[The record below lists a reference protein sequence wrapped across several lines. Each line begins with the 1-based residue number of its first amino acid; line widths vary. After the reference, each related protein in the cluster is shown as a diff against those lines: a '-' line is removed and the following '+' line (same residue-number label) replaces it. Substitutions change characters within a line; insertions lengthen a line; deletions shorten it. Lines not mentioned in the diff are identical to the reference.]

1 MKSAKSLRSEKIV
14 RTLLVRV
21 WLTPSGGWSWI
32 CEEWRVQ
39 ENEGIQIKARR
50 KRRSREQI
58 AELVRE
64 FKDSGLTQRKFSEN
78 RGIALSELQRSLK
91 IVRRAGEPQ
100 LMAVQIEAAERNDR
114 ALELMVGE
122 GYRIKIGAGFC
133 STTLRRLLEVLGSC

>member
-1 MKSAKSLRSEKIV
+1 M
-14 RTLLVRV
+14 
-21 WLTPSGGWSWI
+21 
-32 CEEWRVQ
+32 Q
-39 ENEGIQIKARR
+39 ENDGIEIKPRR

-64 FKDSGLTQRKFSEN
+64 FKDSGLTQRKFSKN
-78 RGIALSELQRSLK
+78 RGIAPSELQRSLK
-91 IVRRAGEPQ
+91 IVRRVSQPQ

>member
-1 MKSAKSLRSEKIV
+1 
-14 RTLLVRV
+14 
-21 WLTPSGGWSWI
+21 
-32 CEEWRVQ
+32 VQ
-39 ENEGIQIKARR
+39 ANEGIQIKARR

-91 IVRRAGEPQ
+91 IVRRAREPQ
-100 LMAVQIEAAERNDR
+100 LMAVQITAAERNDR

-122 GYRIKIGAGFC
+122 GYRIKIGTGFC
-133 STTLRRLLEVLGSC
+133 STTLRRLLEVLGGC

>member
-1 MKSAKSLRSEKIV
+1 M
-14 RTLLVRV
+14 
-21 WLTPSGGWSWI
+21 
-32 CEEWRVQ
+32 Q
-39 ENEGIQIKARR
+39 ENEGIDTKPRR

-91 IVRRAGEPQ
+91 IVRRVKEPQ
-100 LMAVQIEAAERNDR
+100 WMAVEMEADKGAARG
-114 ALELMVGE
+114 LELMVGE

-133 STTLRRLLEVLGSC
+133 STTLRRLLEVLR

>member
-1 MKSAKSLRSEKIV
+1 
-14 RTLLVRV
+14 
-21 WLTPSGGWSWI
+21 
-32 CEEWRVQ
+32 VQ
-39 ENEGIQIKARR
+39 ENEAIETKPRR
-50 KRRSREQI
+50 KRRRREQI

-91 IVRRAGEPQ
+91 IVRRASEPR
-100 LMAVQIEAAERNDR
+100 LMAVRVEAAERNER

-122 GYRIKIGAGFC
+122 SYRIKIGAGFC

>member
-1 MKSAKSLRSEKIV
+1 
-14 RTLLVRV
+14 
-21 WLTPSGGWSWI
+21 
-32 CEEWRVQ
+32 VQ

-64 FKDSGLTQRKFSEN
+64 FKSSELTQRKFCEN

-91 IVRRAGEPQ
+91 IERRAREPQ
-100 LMAVQIEAAERNDR
+100 LMAVQITAAERNDR

-122 GYRIKIGAGFC
+122 SYRIKIGTGFC
-133 STTLRRLLEVLGSC
+133 ATTLRRLLEVLA

>member
-1 MKSAKSLRSEKIV
+1 M
-14 RTLLVRV
+14 
-21 WLTPSGGWSWI
+21 
-32 CEEWRVQ
+32 Q

-91 IVRRAGEPQ
+91 IVRRAREPQ
-100 LMAVQIEAAERNDR
+100 LMAVQITAAERNDR

-122 GYRIKIGAGFC
+122 GYRD
-133 STTLRRLLEVLGSC
+133 

>member
-1 MKSAKSLRSEKIV
+1 M
-14 RTLLVRV
+14 
-21 WLTPSGGWSWI
+21 
-32 CEEWRVQ
+32 Q

-91 IVRRAGEPQ
+91 IVRRAREPQ
-100 LMAVQIEAAERNDR
+100 LMAVQITAAERNDR
-114 ALELMVGE
+114 VLELMVGE
-122 GYRIKIGAGFC
+122 GYRIKIGTGFC
-133 STTLRRLLEVLGSC
+133 STTLRRLLEVLR

>member
-1 MKSAKSLRSEKIV
+1 M
-14 RTLLVRV
+14 
-21 WLTPSGGWSWI
+21 
-32 CEEWRVQ
+32 Q
-39 ENEGIQIKARR
+39 ENKGIENRPRK

-91 IVRRAGEPQ
+91 IVRRGASEPQ

-114 ALELMVGE
+114 AMELIVGK
-122 GYRIKIGAGFC
+122 GYRIKIGAGF
-133 STTLRRLLEVLGSC
+133 SAMTLRRLLEVLGSR